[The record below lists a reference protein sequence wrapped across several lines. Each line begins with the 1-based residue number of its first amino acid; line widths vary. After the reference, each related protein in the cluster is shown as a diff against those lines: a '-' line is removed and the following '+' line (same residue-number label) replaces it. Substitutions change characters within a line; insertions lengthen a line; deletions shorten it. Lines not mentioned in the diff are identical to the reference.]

1 MLKTIQERLLK
12 RREELISIA
21 VFSLLAIMLLCAFVY
36 SG

>member
-12 RREELISIA
+12 RRDDLISVA
-21 VFSLLAIMLLCAFVY
+21 VFSLLAIMLLCAFVF

>member
-1 MLKTIQERLLK
+1 MKSIQERLLK
-12 RREELISIA
+12 RRDDLISIA

>member
-1 MLKTIQERLLK
+1 MLKTIQEQLLK
-12 RREELISIA
+12 RREELISVA